1 MKSKRNHLEEMA
13 VEAFLKEIRR
23 RLEEE
28 FGGRL
33 RDVVLHGSLARGE
46 ATRESDLDLIVV
58 LRGPVWL
65 GRDLDRIVK
74 SLYPVQLELDRAIH
88 ALPVSEEAFAAAQY
102 GLYRAA
108 KREGLR
114 L

>member
-1 MKSKRNHLEEMA
+1 MA
-13 VEAFLKEIRR
+13 GDAFLKEIRT
-23 RLEEE
+23 RLEAE
-28 FGGRL
+28 FSGRL
-33 RDVVLHGSLARGE
+33 RDVVLYGSFARGE

-58 LRGPVWL
+58 LQSPVWL

-74 SLYPVQLELDRAIH
+74 CLYPIQLELDRAIH

-102 GLYRAA
+102 GLYRNA